1 MSNIY
6 INNIKPKLFNALPLS
21 IQWLVNNI
29 RFIPD
34 YISFRFN
41 VYGSQQF
48 NNVFSQFKD
57 KYKGY
62 RCFVIGNGPSLR
74 KMDLSFLSFFKD
86 SYQTLINIF
95 IIIFIGF
102 FGWKTI
108 SVLIKK
114 KLDGLD
120 SSKDEAQ
127 TQRIDTLFRILKN
140 FASIAILIIVIM
152 LILSEL
158 GIQIGPLI
166 AAAGVVGL
174 AIGFGAQTLVKD
186 IITGLF
192 IILEG
197 QVTIGDIVEIAG
209 HSGRVEAITIRTIRL
224 RDVNGHL
231 HVIPFSEVT
240 TVKNITQDQ
249 DYHSFEIGVSYN
261 EDVDH
266 VIETIE
272 KVGRDLKK
280 DKDFKSKINGEIEVF
295 GLDKFED
302 SSIIIKGRSD
312 MLYSEPT
319 SLKNFLQYMQY
330 LLLNINNSK
339 AYA

>member
-1 MSNIY
+1 
-6 INNIKPKLFNALPLS
+6 
-21 IQWLVNNI
+21 
-29 RFIPD
+29 
-34 YISFRFN
+34 
-41 VYGSQQF
+41 
-48 NNVFSQFKD
+48 
-57 KYKGY
+57 
-62 RCFVIGNGPSLR
+62 
-74 KMDLSFLSFFKD
+74 MDLSFLNIFKD
-86 SYQTLINIF
+86 SYQIFINIF
-95 IIIFIGF
+95 IIIFIAF
-102 FGWKTI
+102 FGWKTLSAI
-108 SVLIKK
+108 IKK
-114 KLDGLD
+114 KLDSLEN
-120 SSKDEAQ
+120 SKDEAQ
-127 TQRIDTLFRILKN
+127 TQRINTLFRILRN
-140 FASIAILIIVIM
+140 FISIAILIIVIM

-158 GIQIGPLI
+158 GIEIGPLI

-174 AIGFGAQTLVKD
+174 AVGFGAQTLVKD

-197 QVTIGDIVEIAG
+197 QITIGDIVEVAG
-209 HSGRVEAITIRTIRL
+209 HSGRVEAITIRTVRL

-272 KVGRDLKK
+272 KVGSDLQK

-302 SSIIIKGRSD
+302 SSIIIKGRIPTVHKQQWIVRREFNRRVKLAFDKSGIEIPFPQTTISYLGTKKKPIKKRVKKRKEFSAGSD
-312 MLYSEPT
+312 DD
-319 SLKNFLQYMQY
+319 
-330 LLLNINNSK
+330 
-339 AYA
+339 

>member
-1 MSNIY
+1 
-6 INNIKPKLFNALPLS
+6 
-21 IQWLVNNI
+21 
-29 RFIPD
+29 
-34 YISFRFN
+34 
-41 VYGSQQF
+41 
-48 NNVFSQFKD
+48 
-57 KYKGY
+57 
-62 RCFVIGNGPSLR
+62 
-74 KMDLSFLSFFKD
+74 MDFSFFNIFAD
-86 SYQTLINIF
+86 HYQSIINIF
-95 IIIFIGF
+95 VVVILGF
-102 FGWKTI
+102 VGWKTI
-108 SVLIKK
+108 SILIKK
-114 KLDGLD
+114 KLN
-120 SSKDEAQ
+120 SAQKIKDEAQ
-127 TQRIDTLFRILKN
+127 GQRINTLFGILKN
-140 FASIAILIIVIM
+140 FVSVTIFIVILM
-152 LILSEL
+152 LVLSEL
-158 GIQIGPLI
+158 GIKIGPLL

-174 AIGFGAQTLVKD
+174 AVGFGAQTLVKD

-192 IILEG
+192 VVLEG

-302 SSIIIKGRSD
+302 SAIVNKGRI
-312 MLYSEPT
+312 PT
-319 SLKNFLQYMQY
+319 FHKQQWMVRREFNRRIKIAFDKNGIEIPFPQITISYEKKKGNLKKKRSKKKFSAE
-330 LLLNINNSK
+330 INTFTPDDN
-339 AYA
+339 

>member
-1 MSNIY
+1 
-6 INNIKPKLFNALPLS
+6 
-21 IQWLVNNI
+21 
-29 RFIPD
+29 
-34 YISFRFN
+34 
-41 VYGSQQF
+41 
-48 NNVFSQFKD
+48 
-57 KYKGY
+57 
-62 RCFVIGNGPSLR
+62 
-74 KMDLSFLSFFKD
+74 MDLFFLNFFKD
-86 SYQTLINIF
+86 SYQTFINIF

-158 GIQIGPLI
+158 GIEIGPLI

-302 SSIIIKGRSD
+302 SAIVIKGRI
-312 MLYSEPT
+312 PT
-319 SLKNFLQYMQY
+319 FHKKQWMVRREFNRRIKIAFDKNGIEIPFPQTTISYEKKKGNLKKKISKRKFSAE
-330 LLLNINNSK
+330 INTFTPDDN
-339 AYA
+339 